1 MIYIYTILHTYI
13 LFVKNIKYI
22 YIFTF
27 FFYIV
32 TKLKKIQEDDAR
44 KNIKILYNDTY
55 IYIYVCSFDT
65 YYGVTTG

>member
-13 LFVKNIKYI
+13 LFVKSIKYI

-32 TKLKKIQEDDAR
+32 TELKKIQDDDAR
-44 KNIKILYNDTY
+44 KNIKIL
-55 IYIYVCSFDT
+55 
-65 YYGVTTG
+65 